1 MGRGEAR
8 FQFLILDDP
17 ALLQIDQQHAAGLE
31 PPLGDDLFFRHRQ
44 NAGFGRHDDQ
54 IVGSDDEAGRTQ
66 AIAVQGR
73 ANLRSFELKRS
84 DTSQHLFTILH
95 YYDYINNN
103 AYEFGGQSVSL
114 MYLRRSQRSERSA
127 LLWNAAG
134 SFMMMGAVNSEGAH
148 LAEIPGVRE
157 RLREYDFG
165 SGGGVRG
172 GVQFLRDGYRWVEA
186 SYRFQYLNTLN
197 GSNANGEDAD
207 HIIQKVRVRAMIPLG
222 VGRWGAGA
230 EYELHLRNS
239 FFSVEGVDDVRQRN
253 PQYRFFLTWNPTR
266 APSGG

>member
-1 MGRGEAR
+1 MR
-8 FQFLILDDP
+8 FSCRLQLISGS
-17 ALLQIDQQHAAGLE
+17 LLHLE
-31 PPLGDDLFFRHRQ
+31 RQKPFDFFT
-44 NAGFGRHDDQ
+44 A
-54 IVGSDDEAGRTQ
+54 
-66 AIAVQGR
+66 AVQVNFNEKTGLGKIEIR
-73 ANLRSFELKRS
+73 GNLWHKNL
-84 DTSQHLFTILH
+84 SQTETLVSKLAIVQEFD
-95 YYDYINNN
+95 YDNNN
-103 AYEFGGQSVSL
+103 SYEFGGQSVSL
-114 MYLRRSQRSERSA
+114 IYLRRSQRSERSA
-127 LLWNAAG
+127 LLWNVAG

-172 GVQFLRDGYRWVEA
+172 GVQFLRDGYRWIEA
-186 SYRFQYLNTLN
+186 SYRIQYLNTLN

-207 HIIQKVRVRAMIPLG
+207 HIIQKLRARAMIPLG

-230 EYELHLRNS
+230 EYELHLRDS

-266 APSGG
+266 APAGA